1 MKHLDDLPRRD
12 RNSVVDDKAAAAFQ
26 KLISE
31 SEDFIGQGADRK
43 DYGTD
48 CQIEVVH
55 GGQATNVRVHVQVK
69 GTESELKADGPISI
83 EISRANLNYLLA
95 QPHSVYV
102 CYHVPS
108 ETLRFRSAA
117 NVLRQYEHKGTN
129 WTKQKTLTVDFTEML
144 TVDQLKTLADLARLS
159 SRSSRDRRVE
169 QVSATADDVTRVLKN
184 AVAEIHVPENVHL
197 ASQLLEQL
205 YESGADANIS
215 AAFEAFA
222 AVFGLDHD
230 AMGLCYMAEIN
241 LGMAGRSREPGR
253 IEEGLTYF
261 VSRLETG
268 RYQVGSLHYAIG
280 NGLSA
285 LGREEEAKEAY
296 EAALGDSA
304 FENTPGPAA
313 QCYKNL
319 GTTFERLGDENKAS
333 ELYRKALELNPD
345 LAEAHNALGNYH
357 HRHGRY
363 EEALAHYDRVV
374 FTERELGKPSSVTGW
389 RVNIQFIL
397 GDGRAAFREINSLIG
412 DADGEPWIWPWC
424 ARQVAAF
431 GRTSLENARRAVGF
445 WQRYL
450 RACPEVAVA
459 RRELLLVNFY
469 LRSNGEDIGKTY
481 AEFCAEFEGQINHLD
496 IVDAAFAWDRL
507 GHWAQDERN
516 WEEAERC
523 FRTAYELAG
532 GHYGYCLGTA
542 LNFLSRFEESLPLLL
557 DQARAIQPDAMSW
570 FQVGVAYEKLGRVP
584 ESIDAYEH
592 ALMLDPAYDLAMFNL
607 GGVFWNSGDREKALL
622 IWRRAVEQFPD
633 HELTARLRSELPLPL

>member
-1 MKHLDDLPRRD
+1 MTVRGQHSTPI
-12 RNSVVDDKAAAAFQ
+12 N
-26 KLISE
+26 KLISQ
-31 SEDFIGQGADRK
+31 SEDFICQGADRK

-69 GTESELKADGPISI
+69 GTESELKADGSISI
-83 EISRANLNYLLA
+83 EIGRANLNYLLA

-108 ETLRFRSAA
+108 ETLRSSSAA
-117 NVLRQYEHKGTN
+117 NVLRQYEHKGKN

-144 TVDQLKTLADLARLS
+144 TVDRLKTLADLARLS
-159 SRSSRDRRVE
+159 SASSRDRRVE

-215 AAFEAFA
+215 AAFEAFV
-222 AVFGLDHD
+222 AVLGLDHD

-241 LGMAGRSREPGR
+241 LGMASRSREPGR

-268 RYQVGSLHYAIG
+268 RYQVGSLYYAIG

-296 EAALGDSA
+296 GTALGDPA
-304 FENTPGPAA
+304 FANTPGPAA
-313 QCYKNL
+313 QCCMNL
-319 GTTFERLGDENKAS
+319 GTSLERLGDENKAS

-363 EEALAHYDRVV
+363 EEALTHYDRVV
-374 FTERELGKPSSVTGW
+374 FTERELGKPSSVAGW

-412 DADGEPWIWPWC
+412 DADGESWIWPWC
-424 ARQVAAF
+424 GRQVAAF

-459 RRELLLVNFY
+459 RRELLLANFY

-481 AEFCAEFEGQINHLD
+481 AEFCAEFERQISHLD
-496 IVDAAFAWDRL
+496 IADAAFAWDRL
-507 GHWAQDERN
+507 GHWAQDEGN

-523 FRTAYELAG
+523 FRAAYELAG

-542 LNFLSRFEESLPLLL
+542 LNFLGRFEESLPLLL
-557 DQARAIQPDAMSW
+557 DQAQAIQPDAMSW
-570 FQVGVAYEKLGRVP
+570 FQIGFAYEKLGRVP
-584 ESIDAYEH
+584 EAIDAYKH
-592 ALMLDPAYDLAMFNL
+592 ALALDPAYDLAMFNL
-607 GGVFWNSGDREKALL
+607 GGVFWNSGDREQALL

-633 HELTARLRSELPLPL
+633 HKLTARLRSEFPLSL